1 MKESRKPASLQGKS
15 ESSSNSNKA
24 SEQQSKYLQNLS
36 NNPELLMPSSNNSL
50 SSKCKRD
57 IMDSILKNS
66 NQKKSFEHILQK
78 EKIQNEVIAKRK
90 KTIDNINLIED
101 NIEGLYDWK
110 TLFNNSRPISHYTRM
125 YKNNKQK
132 NSTKN
137 DKEFKFP
144 CALIDAPS
152 EKFNMYFPK
161 NSNTIHFNATRP
173 KSVYSPRE
181 KNEIFY
187 LSKDFSDY
195 YLEDFKSF
203 RKKMPIL
210 QAKKRCET
218 AKLKRTI
225 KKVHKEEEKAEKILH
240 DSQSA
245 LNIYRKQSIVIS
257 NRELSL
263 AINKNNAE
271 PLLNSIHQQMIKAKS
286 EASSLNNSMRRNKSI
301 DESCDL
307 YVKQNNTSLNNS
319 SWYMSNNIVAP
330 NTCLKIDTYDEN
342 DPDLQIFHQ
351 IEEIKE
357 ESVPSLQKSPRDNNK
372 SLTSRNTL
380 NIKPQNNSSRRP
392 LSSSSS
398 HTILSNRIIST
409 NLRKNKMI
417 SNVKSTIVMNHGTNT
432 SLIQGIRN
440 ANKKALVNKYEINKQ
455 VLSSS
460 SSNENFNN
468 QTNDNTLSSV
478 CEYIP
483 VKAMPI
489 RTNSKIQNF
498 TYGQIDKHLKEKQN
512 NINEGENTPINK
524 LLKRGISAV
533 SRDKKLKRPMS
544 CVNIH
549 SMKIDNT
556 TVQEEKPTIKKQKH
570 NHRVNMVY
578 FNDYI
583 DTVFPKEI
591 VIYSKDRNNVLP
603 MNYYNKPS
611 ARGCR
616 PMISKGKINTNEY
629 YMNVMDFNSMSSS
642 RYQSLTNSSG
652 LSRRVMSAKVGT
664 H

>member
-1 MKESRKPASLQGKS
+1 MHICPFCNKEIENKSFSAHKNHCVLNPNYRNIIEKQKETLKKTRLQKKEELQKSLYYNEEKEHKKICKWCNKEYVIKCTDYIYEHKKISDFCSKTCASKY
-15 ESSSNSNKA
+15 SSSFKNK
-24 SEQQSKYLQNLS
+24 
-36 NNPELLMPSSNNSL
+36 
-50 SSKCKRD
+50 
-57 IMDSILKNS
+57 
-66 NQKKSFEHILQK
+66 QK

-132 NSTKN
+132 NSTTN

-417 SNVKSTIVMNHGTNT
+417 SNVKSTIVVNNGTNT

-440 ANKKALVNKYEINKQ
+440 ANKKALVSKYEINKQ

-489 RTNSKIQNF
+489 RTNSKIQNSSVNC
-498 TYGQIDKHLKEKQN
+498 KLKL
-512 NINEGENTPINK
+512 NIFLINK
-524 LLKRGISAV
+524 YYQQCRLHQGMLQTN
-533 SRDKKLKRPMS
+533 LP
-544 CVNIH
+544 
-549 SMKIDNT
+549 
-556 TVQEEKPTIKKQKH
+556 
-570 NHRVNMVY
+570 
-578 FNDYI
+578 DY
-583 DTVFPKEI
+583 DSPKYG
-591 VIYSKDRNNVLP
+591 VD
-603 MNYYNKPS
+603 
-611 ARGCR
+611 AG
-616 PMISKGKINTNEY
+616 
-629 YMNVMDFNSMSSS
+629 
-642 RYQSLTNSSG
+642 
-652 LSRRVMSAKVGT
+652 
-664 H
+664 